1 MGGQVLRFLGMTVG
15 VIQNYMKE
23 NERKSAYSCDVTYIA
38 NQELGFDYLRDNLAT
53 SNDQIVQYRPFNFCV
68 VDEAD
73 SILIDE
79 ARTPLIISRKGLPAT
94 DKFITSASI
103 AKNLNQNEHYEVD
116 IKEQK
121 IQITQKGYKYAEQI
135 LGKGLFDL
143 KDSWAFFILNALKAK
158 ELYNEGSEY
167 IIDNN
172 EIRVIDSF
180 SGRVLEGRRFSDGI
194 QQSIEAKESLSISS
208 ETQTV
213 AKITYQ
219 NLFRLFPKLSGMT
232 GTAIT
237 ESIEFMDVYNLK
249 VLPVPTALPIARRD
263 NPDAVFRTQTG
274 KMIALLKNVITN
286 HDKGRP
292 ILIGTTSVES
302 SEEIAKAL
310 RDLDIKVNV
319 LNAKPENVEFE
330 SETVAQAGRM
340 NAVTVATNMAGR
352 GTDILLGGSSKGL
365 AKILAKWMILNS
377 LGKFDVKDIEEKE
390 ESIID
395 IDINVIASNDNDNE
409 TKAELEIVSNNND
422 SNDEDDDEDDDEEEY
437 IFTPEMEALPSINSI
452 AIARE
457 LNLPVILSKR
467 TEYKLKKAV
476 LLCKEALLLSTTT
489 TTKTTTTQG
498 IQGEESS
505 ISVMDIEE
513 LIAKADDRIP
523 TTEMTIKALR
533 SSLKSITKEFEESMK
548 LEREKVKRL
557 GGLYVIGTSRH
568 ESRRIDNQLRGRAG
582 RQCDPGA
589 SRFFLS
595 LDDELFVTFGGD
607 KMGDVLEKFRVAED
621 MPIEN
626 DLVMQALDK
635 VQEKVE
641 AYFAAN
647 RRQVFKLDEVMSE
660 QRAAVYKDR
669 QKFLTAKDHDMVE
682 IFADY
687 CAKTMEEI
695 CKTSVSE
702 SKQGVELNAEKLCGK
717 ALQFF
722 PNLKLTPDE
731 LTTENVKQ
739 LTQSR
744 LTEAIE
750 EKRSIIDTAGST
762 GAFVTFF
769 RYLLLVQTD
778 ESWCKHL
785 NRLDLLKEEMV
796 LQSFTAE
803 TDVLESYKDKA
814 EKLYDSLMGNVRRNA
829 VYSLFIYEPDASMA
843 SWAGGGASA

>member
-53 SNDQIVQYRPFNFCV
+53 SNDQIVLYRPFNFCV

-116 IKEQK
+116 VKEQK
-121 IQITQKGYKYAEQI
+121 VQITQKGFKITEQI
-135 LGKGLFDL
+135 LGKSLFDL
-143 KDSWAFFILNALKAK
+143 KDSWAFYILNAIKAR

-167 IIDNN
+167 IISEG

-232 GTAIT
+232 GTAFT
-237 ESIEFMDVYNLK
+237 ESIEFMDVYKLK
-249 VLPVPTALPIARRD
+249 VLPIPTALPIARRD

-274 KMIALLKNVITN
+274 KMKALLKNVITN
-286 HDKGRP
+286 HEKGRP

-310 RDLDIKVNV
+310 RDLEIKVNV

-330 SETVAQAGRM
+330 SETVAQAGRI

-365 AKILAKWMILNS
+365 AKILAKWMILKS
-377 LGKFDVKDIEEKE
+377 LGKFDVKDSEEKE

-395 IDINVIASNDNDNE
+395 VDTDVASSNDNNN
-409 TKAELEIVSNNND
+409 KASVELEFKSNNNE
-422 SNDEDDDEDDDEEEY
+422 NYEDGGEEEY
-437 IFTPEMEALPSINSI
+437 IYTPEMEALPSINSI

-467 TEYKLKKAV
+467 TEYKFKKAI
-476 LLCKEALLLSTTT
+476 LLCKEALLSA
-489 TTKTTTTQG
+489 TTTQG
-498 IQGEESS
+498 IQEEGSS
-505 ISVMDIEE
+505 ITVMDIEE
-513 LIAKADDRIP
+513 LIAKADDRVP
-523 TTEMTIKALR
+523 TTEMIIKALR

-582 RQCDPGA
+582 RQGDPGA

-595 LDDELFVTFGGD
+595 LDDELFRAFGGD
-607 KMGDVLEKFRVAED
+607 KMGSLLDNFRVAED
-621 MPIEN
+621 MPIES
-626 DLVMQALDK
+626 DLVVQALDK
-635 VQEKVE
+635 VQTQVE
-641 AYFAAN
+641 DYFRMN
-647 RRQVFKLDEVMSE
+647 RQQM
-660 QRAAVYKDR
+660 
-669 QKFLTAKDHDMVE
+669 H
-682 IFADY
+682 
-687 CAKTMEEI
+687 
-695 CKTSVSE
+695 
-702 SKQGVELNAEKLCGK
+702 
-717 ALQFF
+717 
-722 PNLKLTPDE
+722 
-731 LTTENVKQ
+731 
-739 LTQSR
+739 
-744 LTEAIE
+744 
-750 EKRSIIDTAGST
+750 
-762 GAFVTFF
+762 
-769 RYLLLVQTD
+769 
-778 ESWCKHL
+778 
-785 NRLDLLKEEMV
+785 
-796 LQSFTAE
+796 
-803 TDVLESYKDKA
+803 
-814 EKLYDSLMGNVRRNA
+814 
-829 VYSLFIYEPDASMA
+829 
-843 SWAGGGASA
+843 

>member
-116 IKEQK
+116 VKEQK
-121 IQITQKGYKYAEQI
+121 VQITQKGFKITEQI
-135 LGKGLFDL
+135 LGKSLFDL
-143 KDSWAFFILNALKAK
+143 KDSWAFYILNAIKAR

-167 IIDNN
+167 IISEG

-194 QQSIEAKESLSISS
+194 QRSIEAKESLTISS

-232 GTAIT
+232 GTAFT

-274 KMIALLKNVITN
+274 KMKALLKNVITN

-489 TTKTTTTQG
+489 TKTTTTQG

-582 RQCDPGA
+582 RQGDPGA

-595 LDDELFVTFGGD
+595 LDDELFRAFGGD
-607 KMGDVLEKFRVAED
+607 KMGSLLDNFRVAED
-621 MPIEN
+621 MPIES
-626 DLVMQALDK
+626 DLVVQALDK
-635 VQEKVE
+635 VQTQVE
-641 AYFAAN
+641 DYFRMN
-647 RRQVFKLDEVMSE
+647 RQQM
-660 QRAAVYKDR
+660 
-669 QKFLTAKDHDMVE
+669 H
-682 IFADY
+682 
-687 CAKTMEEI
+687 
-695 CKTSVSE
+695 
-702 SKQGVELNAEKLCGK
+702 
-717 ALQFF
+717 
-722 PNLKLTPDE
+722 
-731 LTTENVKQ
+731 
-739 LTQSR
+739 
-744 LTEAIE
+744 
-750 EKRSIIDTAGST
+750 
-762 GAFVTFF
+762 
-769 RYLLLVQTD
+769 
-778 ESWCKHL
+778 
-785 NRLDLLKEEMV
+785 
-796 LQSFTAE
+796 
-803 TDVLESYKDKA
+803 
-814 EKLYDSLMGNVRRNA
+814 
-829 VYSLFIYEPDASMA
+829 
-843 SWAGGGASA
+843 

>member
-158 ELYNEGSEY
+158 ELYNKGSEY
-167 IIDNN
+167 IISEG

-194 QQSIEAKESLSISS
+194 QRSIEAKESLTISS

-476 LLCKEALLLSTTT
+476 LLCKEALLSATTR
-489 TTKTTTTQG
+489 TQG
-498 IQGEESS
+498 IQEEGSS
-505 ISVMDIEE
+505 ITVMDIEE
-513 LIAKADDRIP
+513 LIAKADDRVP
-523 TTEMTIKALR
+523 TTEITIKALR
-533 SSLKSITKEFEESMK
+533 SSLKSITKEFEEYMK
-548 LEREKVKRL
+548 LEREKVKKL
-557 GGLYVIGTSRH
+557 GGLYVIGTSHH

-582 RQCDPGA
+582 RQGDPGA

-595 LDDELFVTFGGD
+595 LDDELFRVFGGD
-607 KMGDVLEKFRVAED
+607 KMGSLLDNFRVAED
-621 MPIEN
+621 MPIES
-626 DLVMQALDK
+626 DLVVQALDK
-635 VQEKVE
+635 VQAQVE
-641 AYFAAN
+641 DYFRVN
-647 RRQVFKLDEVMSE
+647 RQQIFQLDEVTSNQRTKIYSE
-660 QRAAVYKDR
+660 RHNFLKFGDDELLELFTTFCRDTMYEILSASYATSAENRNNKDVILED
-669 QKFLTAKDHDMVE
+669 KL
-682 IFADY
+682 
-687 CAKTMEEI
+687 
-695 CKTSVSE
+695 VS
-702 SKQGVELNAEKLCGK
+702 K

-722 PNLKLTPDE
+722 PNLQLQNNDIMKLKSDDDKIKE
-731 LTTENVKQ
+731 LLYE
-739 LTQSR
+739 R
-744 LTEAIE
+744 LDDAIQQKKVE
-750 EKRSIIDTAGST
+750 VDSLSPW
-762 GAFVTFF
+762 AFAAFF
-769 RYLLLVQTD
+769 RYLALVQID

-785 NRLDLLKEEMV
+785 SRLDLLKEEIL
-796 LQSFTAE
+796 LQSMSSDKGF
-803 TDVLESYKDKA
+803 LEDYEEKA
-814 EKLYDSLMGNVRRNA
+814 NEIFKTLLDEVRRNT
-829 VYSLFIYEPDASMA
+829 VYSLFIYQGDTGKKNKMNR
-843 SWAGGGASA
+843 

>member
-53 SNDQIVQYRPFNFCV
+53 SNDQIVLYRPFNFCV

-194 QQSIEAKESLSISS
+194 QRSIEAKESLTISS

-232 GTAIT
+232 GTAFT
-237 ESIEFMDVYNLK
+237 EASEFIDVYNLR
-249 VLPVPTALPIARRD
+249 VLPIPTALPIARRD

-274 KMIALLKNVITN
+274 KMKALLKNVITN
-286 HDKGRP
+286 HEKGRP

-310 RDLDIKVNV
+310 RDLEIKVNV

-330 SETVAQAGRM
+330 SETVAQAGRI

-365 AKILAKWMILNS
+365 AKILAKWMILKS
-377 LGKFDVKDIEEKE
+377 LGKFDVKDSEEKE

-395 IDINVIASNDNDNE
+395 VDTDVASSNDNNN
-409 TKAELEIVSNNND
+409 KASVELEFKSNNNE
-422 SNDEDDDEDDDEEEY
+422 NYEDGGEEEY
-437 IFTPEMEALPSINSI
+437 IYTPEMEALPSINSI

-476 LLCKEALLLSTTT
+476 LLCKEALLLST

-582 RQCDPGA
+582 RQGDPGA

-595 LDDELFVTFGGD
+595 LDDELFRAFGGD
-607 KMGDVLEKFRVAED
+607 KMGSLLDNFRVAED
-621 MPIEN
+621 MPIES
-626 DLVMQALDK
+626 DLVVQALDK
-635 VQEKVE
+635 VQTQVE
-641 AYFAAN
+641 DYFRMN
-647 RRQVFKLDEVMSE
+647 RQQM
-660 QRAAVYKDR
+660 
-669 QKFLTAKDHDMVE
+669 H
-682 IFADY
+682 
-687 CAKTMEEI
+687 
-695 CKTSVSE
+695 
-702 SKQGVELNAEKLCGK
+702 
-717 ALQFF
+717 
-722 PNLKLTPDE
+722 
-731 LTTENVKQ
+731 
-739 LTQSR
+739 
-744 LTEAIE
+744 
-750 EKRSIIDTAGST
+750 
-762 GAFVTFF
+762 
-769 RYLLLVQTD
+769 
-778 ESWCKHL
+778 
-785 NRLDLLKEEMV
+785 
-796 LQSFTAE
+796 
-803 TDVLESYKDKA
+803 
-814 EKLYDSLMGNVRRNA
+814 
-829 VYSLFIYEPDASMA
+829 
-843 SWAGGGASA
+843 